1 MIENIVAKS
10 DLVNDALKAELSKI
24 FSRLT
29 QKVVLKAVVDIND
42 QKGKEL
48 AEFLAVIESLSEKIE
63 LQAYSVN
70 EDGANELDRT
80 YLPVVGIYKDD
91 VYTGICF
98 HGVPGGKEINPFVLA
113 IYNVGGPGQEVEKR
127 HQKAIDKIDKKVNL
141 KVCVTLA
148 CHYCAQEVMHCQRI
162 ASLNDNVQAEMID
175 ATLFKDLVDK
185 YKIERIPLLIVNDE
199 KTFVGQKNMDE
210 ILDIIRACVK

>member
-48 AEFLAVIESLSEKIE
+48 AEFLAVVESLSEKIE

-70 EDGANELDRT
+70 EDGAYELDRT

-98 HGVPGGKEINPFVLA
+98 HGVPG
-113 IYNVGGPGQEVEKR
+113 
-127 HQKAIDKIDKKVNL
+127 
-141 KVCVTLA
+141 
-148 CHYCAQEVMHCQRI
+148 
-162 ASLNDNVQAEMID
+162 
-175 ATLFKDLVDK
+175 
-185 YKIERIPLLIVNDE
+185 
-199 KTFVGQKNMDE
+199 
-210 ILDIIRACVK
+210 

>member
-1 MIENIVAKS
+1 MLPLITSAEQVKECLSIIEEVKNELSAEDISFNKDVPVGIMIETAAAAITS
-10 DLVNDALKAELSKI
+10 DCLSKVSDF
-24 FSRLT
+24 FSNLYFSY
-29 QKVVLKAVVDIND
+29 LKN
-42 QKGKEL
+42 
-48 AEFLAVIESLSEKIE
+48 S
-63 LQAYSVN
+63 
-70 EDGANELDRT
+70 
-80 YLPVVGIYKDD
+80 
-91 VYTGICF
+91 
-98 HGVPGGKEINPFVLA
+98 EINPFVLA
-113 IYNVGGPGQEVEKR
+113 IYNVGGPGQEIEKR
-127 HQKAIDKIDKKVNL
+127 HQKAIDKIDKNVNL

-210 ILDIIRACVK
+210 ILDIIKACAK